1 MNVDNCDYI
10 LDFVIPTGATGP
22 TGSTGPNS
30 LVSLILTHY
39 NNTTVN
45 GLLTILSNS
54 GNLIL
59 PTNSNYFTIENN
71 GIILNENGY
80 YEFTFYGLLKDNSTT
95 EKASLAL
102 KIDNDNITMIRLDSE
117 NELYFSRTVVV
128 QCNRTQKVTIMFQK
142 TNNATAS
149 AENVYLI
156 IKKLYF

>member
-102 KIDNDNITMIRLDSE
+102 KIDNDNIIMIRLDSE
-117 NELYFSRTVVV
+117 NELYFSRTVVM
-128 QCNRTQKVTIMFQK
+128 QCNRSQKVTIMFQK